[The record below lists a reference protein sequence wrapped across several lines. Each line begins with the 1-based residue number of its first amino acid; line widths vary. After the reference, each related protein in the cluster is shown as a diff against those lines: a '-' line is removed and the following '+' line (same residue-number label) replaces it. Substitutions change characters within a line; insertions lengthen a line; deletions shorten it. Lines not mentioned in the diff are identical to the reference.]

1 MTIRR
6 TSRGRAPRQPAV
18 LLAGPK
24 RWAPT
29 RRSAARMLAVAALVA
44 VGVSACSAEANEAPA
59 AAADEVD
66 VVAEDIGFAS
76 SDYTADAGPVG
87 FVYRNDGVIG
97 HTLLIEGVDGFK
109 LEVAATGD
117 VDEGSVDLAAGQYT
131 IYCDV
136 AGHRD
141 AGMEAVLEVQ

>member
-1 MTIRR
+1 
-6 TSRGRAPRQPAV
+6 
-18 LLAGPK
+18 
-24 RWAPT
+24 
-29 RRSAARMLAVAALVA
+29 MLAVAALVA
-44 VGVSACSAEANEAPA
+44 VGVSACSAEAYQAPA